1 MQGSVRKRGSIWYYR
16 YCIYEN
22 GKRKQIERRA
32 GSTKREAL
40 EMLNEEL
47 YNLNN
52 GFERPKE
59 TLFNGYLDTWLE
71 DFVKPVKSVNTY
83 ISYKNSINKYISP
96 YLGKFKICDIKP
108 IHIEKFLNKM
118 RNEKQQNGK
127 PLTSTTIQKHYLVLS
142 SALNKAMKLQ
152 LINQNPCQFVD
163 TPKRSKHTSNIL
175 TIDEISLIYN
185 RLNTNKY
192 EDYIFSL
199 GMTLTIETGLRR
211 GEMCG
216 LQWCD
221 IDFDNKILTCN
232 TALIREENIY
242 TMSGLKTDGSYRQ
255 LPLSDNIIML
265 LKEHKKIQLKNK
277 IRYGEFYNNVN
288 TFNNVDYDLIFVEEN
303 GEYIK
308 PSRFL
313 QRIKRLCKYCNIN
326 KNICWHDLRHSNAT
340 LLLKLGVSMKV
351 IQERLGHSIMQTT
364 SDIYAHV
371 TKDMNIEATNIL
383 SNSLYKKTRAKCGQ
397 MR

>member
-1 MQGSVRKRGSIWYYR
+1 MQGSVRKRGSVWYYR
-16 YCIYEN
+16 YYVFQD
-22 GKRKQIERRA
+22 GKKKQIERK
-32 GSTKREAL
+32 GGLTKREAL
-40 EMLNEEL
+40 EKLNEEL
-47 YNLNN
+47 YNINN

-59 TLFNGYLDTWLE
+59 TLFSGYLDMWVE
-71 DFVKPVKSVNTY
+71 DFVKPTKSVNTY
-83 ISYKNSINKYISP
+83 SSYRSTIDKYIIP
-96 YLGKFKICDIKP
+96 CLGNLKLCDIKP
-108 IHIEKFLNKM
+108 IHIEMFLNKI
-118 RNEKQQNGK
+118 RTAKQPNGK
-127 PLTSTTIQKHYLVLS
+127 LLSSTTIQKHYLVLS
-142 SALNKAMKLQ
+142 AALTKALKLQ
-152 LINQNPCQFVD
+152 MINNNPCQYVD
-163 TPKRSKHTSNIL
+163 TPKRNKHTSNIL
-175 TIDEISLIYN
+175 TVDEISLIYN

-199 GMTLTIETGLRR
+199 GITLTIETGLRR

-232 TALIREENIY
+232 NALIREKNIY

-255 LPLSDNIIML
+255 LPLSDNIVTL
-265 LKEHKKIQLKNK
+265 LKEHKKIQFKNK

-288 TFNNVDYDLIFVEEN
+288 TFNNVDYDLIFVDES
-303 GEYIK
+303 GQYIR

-383 SNSLYKKTRAKCGQ
+383 SNSLYEKTRAK
-397 MR
+397 

>member
-16 YCIYEN
+16 YYVYED
-22 GKRKQIERRA
+22 GKKKQIERRC

-40 EMLNEEL
+40 EKLNEEL

-59 TLFNGYLDTWLE
+59 TVFKGYLETWLE
-71 DFVKPVKSVNTY
+71 DFVKPVKTVNTY
-83 ISYKNSINKYISP
+83 FSYKNSIDKYISP
-96 YLGKFKICDIKP
+96 YLGNLKLCDVKP

-118 RNEKQQNGK
+118 RNTKQLNGK
-127 PLTSTTIQKHYLVLS
+127 PLSSTTIQKHYLVLS
-142 SALNKAMKLQ
+142 ASLHKAMKLQ

-163 TPKRSKHTSNIL
+163 TPKRSKHTANIL
-175 TIDEISLIYN
+175 TVDEISLIYN
-185 RLNTNKY
+185 KLNTSKY

-199 GMTLTIETGLRR
+199 GLTLTIETGLRR

-221 IDFDNKILTCN
+221 INFDNKLLTCTN
-232 TALIREENIY
+232 ALIREENIY
-242 TMSGLKTDGSYRQ
+242 TISNLKTEGSYRQ
-255 LPLSDNIIML
+255 LPLSDNIIAL

-277 IRYGEFYNNVN
+277 IRHGEFYTNSNI
-288 TFNNVDYDLIFVEEN
+288 FNDIEYDLIFTDEN
-303 GEYIK
+303 GKYII

-313 QRIKRLCKYCNIN
+313 QRIKRLCKHCDIE

-364 SDIYAHV
+364 ADTYAHV
-371 TKDMNIEATNIL
+371 TKDMNVEATNII
-383 SNSLYKKTRAKCGQ
+383 SNSLYKKTRAK
-397 MR
+397 